1 MAHPKSSCHPNG
13 RSVGTWL
20 KLAVGLVF
28 LAAGTIASDASAQ
41 PQAPQKY
48 QAIKRA
54 KEKIKSDISRL
65 LETPKI
71 TKELQSVPP
80 KPLQVFEYGPSR
92 RAFLRNPK
100 KYKYQY
106 VCVVAR
112 MGTVEEGIW
121 HRRRAPINWFRVP
134 PFHVRIVRPSPAGML
149 DYMLTK
155 KKIKLVKRDVTI
167 RRTDNKTGEILEVT
181 RPMTTV
187 ERTEVD
193 LPKHLQK
200 AFEAQREGK
209 EWKDTRRRKGRWGPT
224 PDEQAREDGVM
235 ELLSEAGISSM
246 EEAESIHKRVGKN
259 GEEYDQRDFLRYART
274 PEGKKALQKAAKK
287 RAKENKKAKNRN
299 KS

>member
-1 MAHPKSSCHPNG
+1 MTHPQSSCRQHG

-28 LAAGTIASDASAQ
+28 LAAGTMASDA
-41 PQAPQKY
+41 PMQKNVVKY
-48 QAIKRA
+48 GALKRM
-54 KEKIKSDISRL
+54 KTKILTDFSRL

-71 TKELQSVPP
+71 IKELQSVPP

-112 MGTVEEGIW
+112 TGTVEEGIW
-121 HRRRAPINWFRVP
+121 HRRRAPINWFRIP

-155 KKIKLVKRDVTI
+155 NKIKLVKRDVTI
-167 RRTDNKTGEILEVT
+167 TRTDNKTGEVLEVT

-200 AFEAQREGK
+200 AFEAQRKGK
-209 EWKDTRRRKGRWGPT
+209 EWKDTRRSKGRWGPT
-224 PDEQAREDGVM
+224 PDEKAKEEGVM
-235 ELLSEAGISSM
+235 ELLAEAGITSM
-246 EEAESIHKRVGKN
+246 EEAESIHKRVGKD
-259 GEEYDQRDFLRYART
+259 GQEYDQRDFLRYART
-274 PEGKKALQKAAKK
+274 PEGKKALKKSARK
-287 RAKENKKAKNRN
+287 RAKKAKRNKNRN
-299 KS
+299 K